1 MTFPLAGVIILS
13 TAARWAGHWFRRAT
27 TLKSISPATVD
38 LDVACRRESKSMNI
52 YVGNL
57 PFGITEAELQT
68 AFAAHGAVTQ
78 VKVITDQN
86 TGRSR
91 GFAFVEMDDDAEAQ
105 AAIDALNES
114 EMGDRKIVVNK
125 ARPKSRDAR

>member
-1 MTFPLAGVIILS
+1 
-13 TAARWAGHWFRRAT
+13 
-27 TLKSISPATVD
+27 
-38 LDVACRRESKSMNI
+38 MNI